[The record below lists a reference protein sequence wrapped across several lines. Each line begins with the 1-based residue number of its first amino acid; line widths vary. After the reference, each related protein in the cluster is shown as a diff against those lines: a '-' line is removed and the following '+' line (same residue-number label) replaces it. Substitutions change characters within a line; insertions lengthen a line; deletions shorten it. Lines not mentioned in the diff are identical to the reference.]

1 MSYTFQTIFHLVI
14 SSEFHVRS
22 TVLTTDIVES
32 SLDYKREEGR
42 EKKKKK
48 KKLKPTLYNL
58 FKMNNR
64 GSIVSKINI
73 PITFY

>member
-32 SLDYKREEGR
+32 SLDYKREEGS
-42 EKKKKK
+42 EKKKKE
-48 KKLKPTLYNL
+48 
-58 FKMNNR
+58 
-64 GSIVSKINI
+64 KIETNAQQ
-73 PITFY
+73 FVKNEQ

>member
-42 EKKKKK
+42 EKKKKE
-48 KKLKPTLYNL
+48 
-58 FKMNNR
+58 
-64 GSIVSKINI
+64 KIETNALQ
-73 PITFY
+73 FVKNEQ

>member
-48 KKLKPTLYNL
+48 KIETNALQFVKNEQ
-58 FKMNNR
+58 
-64 GSIVSKINI
+64 
-73 PITFY
+73 

>member
-1 MSYTFQTIFHLVI
+1 MFDIFIISSYIYIYMSYTFQTIFHLVI

-42 EKKKKK
+42 EKKKKRK
-48 KKLKPTLYNL
+48 EN
-58 FKMNNR
+58 
-64 GSIVSKINI
+64 
-73 PITFY
+73 

>member
-42 EKKKKK
+42 EKKKKE
-48 KKLKPTLYNL
+48 
-58 FKMNNR
+58 
-64 GSIVSKINI
+64 KIETNALQ
-73 PITFY
+73 FV